1 MIFKRKP
8 PKPEIIPPGQD
19 APRIFVDKRGTER
32 VRVYIARPG
41 PLGAI
46 LVILIGSLLSA
57 VMLVLLL
64 GALLA
69 VLPVL
74 ILFVAAVMIVGLLR
88 IYFQRAP

>member
-1 MIFKRKP
+1 
-8 PKPEIIPPGQD
+8 
-19 APRIFVDKRGTER
+19 
-32 VRVYIARPG
+32 
-41 PLGAI
+41 
-46 LVILIGSLLSA
+46 
-57 VMLVLLL
+57 MLVLLL